1 MGEMMEESEPGSSH
15 SLRRIALRWK
25 VLQAV
30 GVILIALGT
39 FVDWAP
45 RVDPS
50 LPETSS
56 FLLMLGTLV
65 GAAGLFAG
73 MWQE

>member
-1 MGEMMEESEPGSSH
+1 MEESEPGSSH

-25 VLQAV
+25 MLQAV
-30 GVILIALGT
+30 GMILIALGT
-39 FVDWAP
+39 FGDWAP

-56 FLLMLGTLV
+56 FLLILGMLV
-65 GAAGLFAG
+65 GGAGLFAG
-73 MWQE
+73 IRQE